1 MIRRREFITRLGG
14 AAAMWP
20 LGARAQQ
27 AGMPVVGFLSGRSP
41 ADSVA
46 EIGGFHRGLAETGFI
61 EGKNVAI
68 QFRRADGHYD
78 RLPALASELVG
89 ERVAVIAAV
98 GGGASGLAARAA
110 TVRVP
115 IVFASGGDAVK

>member
-1 MIRRREFITRLGG
+1 MAGSGGEPMPDVRRRELIALLGG
-14 AAAMWP
+14 AAAAAWP
-20 LGARAQQ
+20 LVARAQQ
-27 AGMPVVGFLSGRSP
+27 STIPVVGFLSGRSP

-68 QFRRADGHYD
+68 EFRWADGHYD

-98 GGGASGLAARAA
+98 GGGASGLAARGCD
-110 TVRVP
+110 R
-115 IVFASGGDAVK
+115 